1 MPDSRTGGEKTI
13 TCTPTHSAAV
23 SVLWS
28 LTTRCWF
35 QNYLNAFSLANLSIT
50 DSGRQGDGLHHRR
63 AKRGTVTEALVRAR
77 IRRDKKERTGWWEA
91 MLSPAGHPLA
101 SVTEDSVTNSD
112 VPFKSKPKDTSFN
125 LRTCAQSLP
134 LQLQNR
140 ILSCHLLLNCIFY
153 ENTVLKGKES
163 FYRNQTICIVLLYH
177 SFKWETV

>member
-13 TCTPTHSAAV
+13 TCTPTHSAAA

-50 DSGRQGDGLHHRR
+50 DSGRQGDGLHHSR
-63 AKRGTVTEALVRAR
+63 AKRETVTELLWSK
-77 IRRDKKERTGWWEA
+77 DKTGQKGA
-91 MLSPAGHPLA
+91 HRVVGGDTLPAGHPLA

-112 VPFKSKPKDTSFN
+112 VPLKSKPKDTSFN

-134 LQLQNR
+134 LQLQNQ